1 MVCDGNGDVKTDN
14 DKANI
19 EGFSLKKAKKTQLLI
34 TYLIYIYIYIQ
45 CIYIYVILWMKCKYQ
60 F

>member
-34 TYLIYIYIYIQ
+34 TYLIYIYIYNV
-45 CIYIYVILWMKCKYQ
+45 YIYM
-60 F
+60 

>member
-1 MVCDGNGDVKTDN
+1 VKTYN

-34 TYLIYIYIYIQ
+34 TYLI
-45 CIYIYVILWMKCKYQ
+45 CNPLDEM
-60 F
+60 